1 MPFIMGAHRA
11 NPGVEEQ
18 SLECFFSDDA
28 SDFSR
33 GRMSHKV
40 SEVYSVGKN
49 LVELKTE
56 YIQLE

>member
-1 MPFIMGAHRA
+1 MFPSKKTTYLLFKEA
-11 NPGVEEQ
+11 PEK
-18 SLECFFSDDA
+18 
-28 SDFSR
+28 SR
-33 GRMSHKV
+33 ILNKV